1 MADEGLLTLTFTI
14 TRNKRLIG
22 NLLISSRGFT
32 DFNISKDLENSIRQK
47 ALDIFN
53 NTLKSTKGINTKA
66 IEKQLIVGLN
76 QYIYQKTD
84 RRPLIVPI
92 INVINKD

>member
-14 TRNKRLIG
+14 TKNKRLIG
-22 NLLISSRGFT
+22 NLLISSKGFT
-32 DFNISKDLENSIRQK
+32 DFNVSKDLENSIRQK

-53 NTLKSTKGINTKA
+53 NTIKTTKGINTKV
-66 IEKQLIVGLN
+66 IEKQLVVGLN
-76 QYIYQKTD
+76 QYIYQRTD

-92 INVINKD
+92 INIINKD